1 MNFMD
6 IGNEY
11 LHNAEVI
18 RAKMDSIQSEL
29 GSQQRR
35 MKAYDQREYFR
46 RLSILDSMYIDC
58 LTIGKC
64 LVRRGAAANGEK
76 SSA

>member
-64 LVRRGAAANGEK
+64 LVRRGEAANGEK
-76 SSA
+76 SSV